1 MLTMRTEEFRQQ
13 SSRERRLH
21 DQPVPRFDRFG
32 GDRSFARV
40 LRLLDVEQAGGARQP
55 RILVAGRSGRSCERT
70 ESEPNE
76 KCAFLRRVVFS
87 RYSFDRRSKRTFF
100 FCVGDSH
107 ESRLTYLYLATVFP
121 RATASFRSLVRTS
134 RTPSSSE
141 QTSP

>member
-40 LRLLDVEQAGGARQP
+40 LRLLDVEQGGGARQP
-55 RILVAGRSGRSCERT
+55 RILVAGQSGRSCERT
-70 ESEPNE
+70 ESESNE
-76 KCAFLRRVVFS
+76 KRAFLRRVVFS
-87 RYSFDRRSKRTFF
+87 PCSFDRRSKRTLFS
-100 FCVGDSH
+100 VGDGH
-107 ESRLTYLYLATVFP
+107 ESRLTYLCLATVFS
-121 RATASFRSLVRTS
+121 RATASSRSLVRTS

>member
-1 MLTMRTEEFRQQ
+1 MLTMRTEEFREQ
-13 SSRERRLH
+13 SSGVRRLH

-40 LRLLDVEQAGGARQP
+40 LRLLDVEQGGGARQP

-76 KCAFLRRVVFS
+76 KRAFLRRIVFS

-100 FCVGDSH
+100 SVGDSH
-107 ESRLTYLYLATVFP
+107 ESPLTYLYLATVLS
-121 RATASFRSLVRTS
+121 RATASFRSLARTS